1 MTAAA
6 FHGRAA
12 SPGLW
17 CRSDGLLYIHVRIHA
32 AVWTGG
38 FLADRRT
45 GQGRGAA
52 VGLVLD
58 RGLFMGV
65 PQVRRRMCALCLVC
79 GTVQGSPLAA
89 GGALLWRRTTNGT
102 TGPHYTVCLLLL

>member
-1 MTAAA
+1 MAALPPLGYGVA
-6 FHGRAA
+6 LMGCCTYMCAYMRLFGWGV
-12 SPGLW
+12 SWLI
-17 CRSDGLLYIHVRIHA
+17 D
-32 AVWTGG
+32 
-38 FLADRRT
+38 
-45 GQGRGAA
+45 GQGRAGGAA